1 MTIKATKIIFVG
13 LTVLTCVPMA
23 YAIVA
28 GSPHDFSPAKDGS
41 KACQYCH
48 TPHMALSQT
57 PLWNHKLSNA
67 VYSIYSSS
75 SLDAKLGQPTG
86 SSKLCLS
93 CHDGTIALESTIR
106 GGGGHTFMPPGKSK
120 LGTDLSDDHPISFVY
135 SSNLSDKDHQ
145 LRNPDSL
152 PEEVKL
158 DKFNELQC
166 TTCHD
171 PHDNTFGDFLVTT
184 NINSNL
190 CLKCHNLDNWTGS
203 IHATSNVMTQNAND
217 DYLKKTGYDTVAEN
231 GCLSCHQPHSAG
243 GPERLFHSASEENNC
258 LNCHNGQ
265 VAKDMVDDFNKLTG
279 HFTDQYQ
286 SIHDMEESALSSP
299 THVECIDCHNPHA
312 IVTKSAQAPFVT
324 GALKAVSG
332 VSAEGI
338 EIDNAIYQY
347 EVCYK
352 CHGINSSFQ
361 SPAIPRQITQTNTI
375 LEFDQTNPSFH
386 PVTFRGQNL
395 NVPSLKSG
403 LDESSRIYC
412 TDCHSSDSTSQ
423 AKGPH
428 GSIYPYLLAKRYET
442 DDGTEEDPSTYELCY
457 SCHDRQSIL
466 GDESFPEH
474 SMHIV
479 EEKTP
484 CSVCHDAHGISFS
497 QGNTVNNSN
506 LINFDIS
513 VVSKNQMGM
522 LEFQD
527 MGTFRGQCYLE
538 CHGENH
544 SPESYPED

>member
-1 MTIKATKIIFVG
+1 MTIKTTKIILVV
-13 LTVLTCVPMA
+13 LTVITCVPMV

-28 GSPHDFSPAKDGS
+28 GSPHDFSPGKDGS
-41 KACQYCH
+41 ETCQYCH
-48 TPHMALSQT
+48 TPHMALSKT
-57 PLWNHKLSNA
+57 PLWNHRLSEA

-106 GGGGHTFMPPGKSK
+106 GGGGHTFMPPGKAR

-135 SSNLSDKDHQ
+135 SSNLSDKDPQ
-145 LRNPDSL
+145 LRNPETL

-158 DKFNELQC
+158 DKFQELQC

-190 CLKCHNLDNWTGS
+190 CLKCHNLDNWTAS
-203 IHATSNVMTQNAND
+203 LHATSNVLIKNAND
-217 DYLKKTGYDTVAEN
+217 DYLKNTGYDTVAEN

-243 GPERLFHSASEENNC
+243 RPERLFHFASEENNC

-265 VAKDMVDDFNKLTG
+265 VAKNMVDDFNKLTG
-279 HFTDQYQ
+279 HFTDQYEG
-286 SIHDMEESALSSP
+286 IHDIEESATNAP
-299 THVECIDCHNPHA
+299 THVECSDCHNPHA
-312 IVTKSAQAPFVT
+312 IITRSAEAPFVT

-352 CHGINSSFQ
+352 CHAINSSFQ
-361 SPAIPRQITQTNTI
+361 SPTIPRQITQTNTT
-375 LEFDQTNPSFH
+375 LEFDQTNPSYH
-386 PVTFRGQNL
+386 PVTFRGKNL

-442 DDGTEEDPSTYELCY
+442 DDGTEEAPSTYELCY
-457 SCHDRQSIL
+457 NCHDRESIL

-474 SMHIV
+474 SSHIV
-479 EEKTP
+479 DEKTP
-484 CSVCHDAHGISFS
+484 CSVCHDPHGISFS
-497 QGNTVNNSN
+497 QGNAVNNTN

-513 VVSKNQMGM
+513 VVFPDSTGR
-522 LEFQD
+522 LDFED
-527 MGTFRGQCYLE
+527 LGTFRGQCYLQ
-538 CHGENH
+538 CHDTEH
-544 SPESYPED
+544 SPAEYPED